1 MNNKIIQNIT
11 EFVVEHYNELQSVDK
26 YSNFNLFVKEN
37 HIVINNVGEAIECMK
52 LIDELKTVKLEHLK
66 VALL

>member
-1 MNNKIIQNIT
+1 MNNKIVQNIT
-11 EFVVEHYNELQSVDK
+11 EFVVEHYNDLQSVDK
-26 YSNFNLFVKEN
+26 YSNYNLFVKEY
-37 HIVINNVGEAIECMK
+37 HIVINNVAEAIECMK